1 MSGFEEWWETQIAGH
16 EDWQVDEWNV
26 HRKPL
31 LQKGWH
37 ARDAEIAALE
47 AEMSAMKKSNCA
59 LCNRIVIWQEAWDE
73 QVPAL
78 KERIAELTAPNQ
90 AQIVFDPSTAK
101 RAKPH
106 FYTEPEEPCDECEDK
121 DARIAEL
128 EAEVAA
134 MDISLAEMDYEADHD
149 T

>member
-1 MSGFEEWWETQIAGH
+1 MSGFEEWMATVAPYDAW
-16 EDWQVDEWNV
+16 WNRHGSGYPPHV
-26 HRKPL
+26 REL
-31 LQKGWH
+31 VSRAWH
-37 ARDAEIAALE
+37 ARDAEIAALK

-73 QVPAL
+73 QFPAL
-78 KERIAELTAPNQ
+78 RERIAEL
-90 AQIVFDPSTAK
+90 
-101 RAKPH
+101 
-106 FYTEPEEPCDECEDK
+106 
-121 DARIAEL
+121 EL

>member
-1 MSGFEEWWETQIAGH
+1 MASTGKGGRVRSAVPLPDAQVLAPFKEVKMVEDGFEEWWETQIAGH

-73 QVPAL
+73 QFPAL
-78 KERIAELTAPNQ
+78 RERIAEL
-90 AQIVFDPSTAK
+90 
-101 RAKPH
+101 
-106 FYTEPEEPCDECEDK
+106 
-121 DARIAEL
+121 EL